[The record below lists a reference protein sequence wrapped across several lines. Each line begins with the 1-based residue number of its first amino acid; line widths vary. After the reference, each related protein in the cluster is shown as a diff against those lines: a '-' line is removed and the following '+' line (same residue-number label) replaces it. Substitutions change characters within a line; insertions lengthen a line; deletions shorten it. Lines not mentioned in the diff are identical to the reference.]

1 MLEDF
6 QLIHQKVPIRGIDH
20 DSFAGFTLKE
30 RLPFIIDQIIQDNDF
45 SKQII
50 LGLAE
55 LKVNILHGKIQYFI
69 CAGNDQLK
77 WKVWISEH
85 IGKSWFEVPFYFAE
99 AYFYRLILDRID
111 FFQKNIDPF
120 LNQKTNDI
128 SQNEDHF
135 LKILSKL
142 NGFIIQSSE
151 RSQVL
156 NYLLF
161 LSLWGNKSDLSQL
174 SLQRNDDNKIGNEFT
189 LIDDSQKVS
198 NYLAQQVN
206 QIDIVLDNSGL
217 ELFTDLVLAEGLISN
232 KFAKMV
238 VLHAKAYPTFVSD
251 ATVNDIKFLIDF
263 LVNHRDKATNEFGKK
278 LMALVSSGRIAL
290 KDDEYWN
297 FPLHFYELSNE
308 IGLEFKDSDLVIF
321 KGDANY
327 RRLFGDR
334 HFPLDQV
341 LSNVSKYLPTRTLA
355 IRVFKSEIILG
366 LEKRRALSLK
376 QKDPSWMSNGKY
388 GIIQMIR

>member
-1 MLEDF
+1 MENF
-6 QLIHQKVPIRGIDH
+6 QLIHQKPPIRGIDN

-30 RLPFIIDQIIQDNDF
+30 RLPFIIDQIIKDNDF

-50 LGLAE
+50 QRLSE
-55 LKVNILHGKIQYFI
+55 LKVNILHGKIEYFI

-77 WKVWISEH
+77 WKVWISKH

-99 AYFYRLILDRID
+99 AYFYRLILDRIN
-111 FFQKNIDPF
+111 FFQDNIDPF
-120 LNQKTNDI
+120 KNQKTNDI
-128 SQNEDHF
+128 RQNEDNF
-135 LKILSKL
+135 LEILLKL
-142 NGFIIQSSE
+142 NDFRIQSSE
-151 RSQVL
+151 KSQVI

-174 SLQRNDDNKIGNEFT
+174 SLQRNDAEKFGNEFT

-198 NYLAQQVN
+198 NLLSQQVSR
-206 QIDIVLDNSGL
+206 IDIVLDNSGL
-217 ELFTDLVLAEGLISN
+217 ELFTDLVLAEGLISY
-232 KFAKMV
+232 KIVKKV

-251 ATVNDIKFLIDF
+251 ATVNDIQFLIDF
-263 LVNHRDKATNEFGKK
+263 LVNHPDKATSEFGEK
-278 LMALVSSGRIAL
+278 LKALVSLGIIVI

-297 FPLHFYELSNE
+297 SPLHFYELSNE
-308 IGLEFKDSDLVIF
+308 IGLEFKDSDLVVF

-334 HFPLDQV
+334 YFPVDLG
-341 LSNVSKYLPTRTLA
+341 LSDVCKYLHPRTLA
-355 IRVFKSEIILG
+355 IRVLKSEIILG
-366 LEKRRALSLK
+366 LEKRKSLFLK
-376 QKDPSWMSNGKY
+376 QKDPTWMSNGKY